1 MTSTHQ
7 VSTSTAVTTV
17 VPLPVN
23 RDAISSSS
31 VNKQPPVWSLDS
43 NGTSTPPLTEKCDR
57 LGRQDGVC
65 CKELKGEDD
74 RTLIDPDV
82 VRDIIIGLSDG
93 LTVPFALTA
102 GLSGL
107 GSSRLVVVGGLAELI
122 AGAISMGIGGFLASQ
137 AERDHYRFMRRHT
150 YSRVMRSCIGEME
163 REVYTVLGSVGVDES
178 ASQAVANCLWKIE
191 DEPGFD
197 GRTPAPADEEKPSQ
211 GMKSQHG
218 LTPFLLKF
226 GEGME
231 EIPNRRLY
239 ISAFTIGMGYLLGG
253 IIPLLPYFF
262 LSQAIDALKISCI
275 ITGIVLLIFGT
286 VKARVTGAARN
297 IWGYIWGA
305 VSTMAV
311 GGFAAAAAYGLVIAV
326 EGSSIS

>member
-7 VSTSTAVTTV
+7 VSTSTATA
-17 VPLPVN
+17 VPLPN
-23 RDAISSSS
+23 KDDMSASSTHKS
-31 VNKQPPVWSLDS
+31 PPVWSLES
-43 NGTSTPPLTEKCDR
+43 NRTSTPPLTEKCDR
-57 LGRQDGVC
+57 LSRQDGIC
-65 CKELKGEDD
+65 CKDLKGEDD
-74 RTLIDPDV
+74 RTLIDPDII
-82 VRDIIIGLSDG
+82 RDIIIGLSDG

-107 GSSRLVVVGGLAELI
+107 GDSRLVVVGGLAELI

-137 AERDHYRFMRRHT
+137 AERDHFRFLRRHT

-163 REVYTVLGSVGVDES
+163 REVHAVLGPVGVDES
-178 ASQAVANCLWKIE
+178 ASQAVANCLRKAE
-191 DEPGFD
+191 DESGFD
-197 GRTPAPADEEKPSQ
+197 GSTPARADEERQSR
-211 GMKSQHG
+211 GMKSEHG

-226 GEGME
+226 GEGKE
-231 EIPNRRLY
+231 DVPTRRLY
-239 ISAFTIGMGYLLGG
+239 ISAFTIGMGYLCGG

-262 LSQAIDALKISCI
+262 ISTALDALKISCI

-297 IWGYIWGA
+297 FWGYVWGA

-311 GGFAAAAAYGLVIAV
+311 GGFAAAAAYGLVVAV
-326 EGSSIS
+326 ETSSIS

>member
-7 VSTSTAVTTV
+7 ASTCTTGTTAVS
-17 VPLPVN
+17 LPNRDLAMSGGSVN
-23 RDAISSSS
+23 RP
-31 VNKQPPVWSLDS
+31 PPVWSLES
-43 NGTSTPPLTEKCDR
+43 NGTLTPPLTEKCDR
-57 LGRQDGVC
+57 TDRQDGIC
-65 CKELKGEDD
+65 CKELKDEDD
-74 RTLIDPDV
+74 RTLIDPDII
-82 VRDIIIGLSDG
+82 RDIIIGLSDG

-107 GSSRLVVVGGLAELI
+107 GTSRIVVVGGLAELI

-137 AERDHYRFMRRHT
+137 AERDHYRFLQRHT

-163 REVYTVLGSVGVDES
+163 REVYAVLGPVGVDETT
-178 ASQAVANCLWKIE
+178 SQAVTNCLRKIE

-197 GRTPAPADEEKPSQ
+197 RSTLAPADEENASR
-211 GMKSQHG
+211 GMKSDSG

-226 GEGME
+226 GEGLE
-231 EIPNRRLY
+231 EIPTRRLY

-262 LSQAIDALKISCI
+262 IPRAIEALQYSCI
-275 ITGIVLLIFGT
+275 ITGIVLLIFGA
-286 VKARVTGAARN
+286 VKARVTGAARS

-311 GGFAAAAAYGLVIAV
+311 GGFAAAAAYGLVVAV
-326 EGSSIS
+326 ERSSI